1 MHFFGISLGTKARP
15 FEDQAA
21 WLEALI
27 AWVCV
32 RDDLQLVIR
41 LHPRMAA
48 NVRHSGAV
56 QQYAKITAQLTG
68 LPPNVVVVGADSKLS
83 SYNIAEIADVALVA
97 WSSMALELARF
108 GVPVVAAFPEFAVYP
123 TGGFIGFA
131 EKATDYFQAIE
142 TALRLEP
149 SIRAIFEAFRWT
161 HFLNWSHLV
170 DLSDLVPE
178 PDYNKVP
185 PYRTPRNAAK
195 ALKVLAGG
203 EDIVALNMADLQLND
218 AAIVSERAAVVAAIE
233 RLIIYLMT
241 GSVVET
247 GPGIRLERGGVAGA
261 NTGGPQVWPVLK
273 LGDSGNVLLTM
284 DGRSHQRHSPLLHR
298 LAMML
303 GANGELHGRPAP
315 LESKTEAATLV

>member
-1 MHFFGISLGTKARP
+1 
-15 FEDQAA
+15 
-21 WLEALI
+21 
-27 AWVCV
+27 
-32 RDDLQLVIR
+32 
-41 LHPRMAA
+41 
-48 NVRHSGAV
+48 
-56 QQYAKITAQLTG
+56 
-68 LPPNVVVVGADSKLS
+68 
-83 SYNIAEIADVALVA
+83 
-97 WSSMALELARF
+97 
-108 GVPVVAAFPEFAVYP
+108 
-123 TGGFIGFA
+123 
-131 EKATDYFQAIE
+131 
-142 TALRLEP
+142 
-149 SIRAIFEAFRWT
+149 
-161 HFLNWSHLV
+161 
-170 DLSDLVPE
+170 
-178 PDYNKVP
+178 
-185 PYRTPRNAAK
+185 
-195 ALKVLAGG
+195 
-203 EDIVALNMADLQLND
+203 MADLQLND